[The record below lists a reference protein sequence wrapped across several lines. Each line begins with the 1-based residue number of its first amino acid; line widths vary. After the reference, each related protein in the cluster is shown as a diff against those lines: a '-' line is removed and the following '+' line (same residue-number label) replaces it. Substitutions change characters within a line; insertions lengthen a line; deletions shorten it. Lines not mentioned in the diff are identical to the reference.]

1 MQIKNK
7 TVVVTGANRGMG
19 KAFCKRIASE
29 NTALV
34 LVNRKVN
41 IELEK
46 ELRELGAKS
55 VVTYEADLANPSDVE
70 AVGKKLND
78 HDIDILFN
86 NAGIWVGGLL
96 EKQSPAEI
104 QRMLSINVN
113 SVIQLTHAV
122 LPQMLNKKSGKI
134 VNHSSVA
141 SLMNLPASSTY
152 SASKAAVLSFTESLR
167 KELKGTGV
175 STLVLLSPAIKTDMF
190 DEVNN
195 IYGDHIKIKLPSTPT
210 AKYIELIY
218 EAIRMDLE
226 VLKPSGFTGANLK
239 LSHYLPKAFD
249 FIVDKA
255 FKR

>member
-19 KAFCKRIASE
+19 KAFCRRIASE

-34 LVNRKVN
+34 LVNRKAN
-41 IELEK
+41 AELEN
-46 ELRELGAKS
+46 ELKDLGAKS
-55 VVTYEADLANPSDVE
+55 VVTYEADLADPVAVE
-70 AVGKKLND
+70 NVGKKIND
-78 HDIDILFN
+78 HDVDILFN
-86 NAGIWVGGLL
+86 NAGLLTGGLL
-96 EKQSPAEI
+96 ETQKMSDI
-104 QRMLSINVN
+104 HRMLTVNINT
-113 SVIQLTHAV
+113 VIQLSHAV

-141 SLMNLPASSTY
+141 SLMNLPAASTY
-152 SASKAAVLSFTESLR
+152 SASKAAVLSFTEALR

-175 STLVLLSPAIKTDMF
+175 STLVLLTPGVKTDMF
-190 DEVNN
+190 DEISNL
-195 IYGDHIKIKLPSTPT
+195 YGDHLKIKLPSTT
-210 AKYIELIY
+210 TSKYVELIY
-218 EAIRMDLE
+218 EAIRMDLD

-249 FIVDKA
+249 FFVDRA

>member
-19 KAFCKRIASE
+19 KAFCKRIATE
-29 NTALV
+29 NTALI
-34 LVNRKVN
+34 LVNRKAN
-41 IELEK
+41 LELEK
-46 ELRELGAKS
+46 ELKDLGAKS
-55 VVTYEADLANPSDVE
+55 VVTYEADLSIPSEVE
-70 AVGKKLND
+70 QIGRKLND
-78 HDIDILFN
+78 HDVDILFN
-86 NAGIWVGGLL
+86 NAGLWVGGLL
-96 EKQSPAEI
+96 EKQTMEEI
-104 QRMLSINVN
+104 QRMLTVNVN

-141 SLMNLPASSTY
+141 SLMHLPAASTY
-152 SASKAAVLSFTESLR
+152 SASKAAVLSFTECLR

-190 DEVNN
+190 EEINN

-210 AKYIELIY
+210 AKYIEHIY
-218 EAIRMDLE
+218 EAIRLDLS

-239 LSHYLPKAFD
+239 LSQYLPKAFD